1 MHNSLAAYRS
11 QLFQSKCYV
20 PSPHF
25 LQSVRWQYED
35 ASHVLVDAS
44 TSSNFVA
51 VVVGRVLEHRLY
63 CGPNG
68 NYLVSDS
75 ESKFGNLSTAKF
87 QLQLGRPIGTVF
99 AVDFDKVLENSAKVQ
114 AQVASTQDRRNFLIT
129 DGGIRNLRFARKIF
143 EKRVRIPIPF
153 TVPVMSF

>member
-35 ASHVLVDAS
+35 VGHILVNAS
-44 TSSNFVA
+44 TSSNFIV
-51 VVVGRVLEHRLY
+51 VVVGHVLEHCLY
-63 CGPNG
+63 CGPNS

-75 ESKFGNLSTAKF
+75 ETKFSNLSTAKF
-87 QLQLGRPIGTVF
+87 QLQMGRPIGTVF
-99 AVDFDKVLENSAKVQ
+99 TMDFDKVLENQSS
-114 AQVASTQDRRNFLIT
+114 STSSLYSGST
-129 DGGIRNLRFARKIF
+129 
-143 EKRVRIPIPF
+143 
-153 TVPVMSF
+153 

>member
-35 ASHVLVDAS
+35 TGHVLVDAS

-51 VVVGRVLEHRLY
+51 VVVGHVLEHHLY

-75 ESKFGNLSTAKF
+75 ELKFGNLATAKF
-87 QLQLGRPIGTVF
+87 QLQLGRPIGMVF

-129 DGGIRNLRFARKIF
+129 DGGIRNLHFACKIF
-143 EKRVRIPIPF
+143 EKCVCIPIPF
-153 TVPVMSF
+153 TVPVISF